1 MMKQSGILNTGK
13 KSLVAISFI
22 FLGFNGLIAA
32 DAPAPQ
38 EKPALPVQI
47 FTVVNKIQ
55 TTNKVFPSILKS
67 FEEVNVMAR
76 IKGVLVEKHF
86 NEGEFVKKGTLLYK
100 LEPDTYLANLN
111 MTKAEFTKAQ
121 RNYERAKSLI
131 ASKSIS
137 SQAYDD
143 YVYQY
148 ESSKAALQQAQI
160 QFDYTKVYAPIDGIV
175 GMKKSDIGDLV
186 GSDSSN
192 SLLVT
197 ITNTNPVYAE
207 FSLSKDDAT
216 TYLSQIKNKTAKIN
230 LLINNKTY
238 ENGVVDFIS
247 PKIDAN
253 TDTLLLRA
261 KFENKSNDIL
271 IGDFGKVEIANL
283 DLGNVQVIPEN
294 AILKTTQGSFV
305 YVIDNSVAKLK
316 PVETGILVKNG
327 IVIKSGLSEND
338 QVVTSNIMKLKPDTK
353 IQIVPKEK

>member
-1 MMKQSGILNTGK
+1 MR

-22 FLGFNGLIAA
+22 FLGFNTLIAA
-32 DAPAPQ
+32 DAPASAPQ
-38 EKPALPVQI
+38 EKPAIPVQA
-47 FTVVNKIQ
+47 FTVVNKTK
-55 TTNKVFPSILKS
+55 TTNKIYPTILKS

-76 IKGVLVEKHF
+76 VKGVLIEKHF
-86 NEGEFVKKGTLLYK
+86 NEGDFVKKGTLLYK
-100 LEPDTYLANLN
+100 IEPDSYLANLN
-111 MTKAEFTKAQ
+111 MAKAEFSKAQ
-121 RNYERAKSLI
+121 KNYERAKSLI

-143 YVYQY
+143 YTYQY
-148 ESSKAALQQAQI
+148 ENAKAALQQAQI
-160 QFDYTKVYAPIDGIV
+160 QYDYTKVYAPIDGIV

-186 GSDSSN
+186 GTDSSN

-207 FSLSKDDAT
+207 FSLSKEDVT
-216 TYLSQIKNKTAKIN
+216 TYLSQVKNKTAKIN

-238 ENGVVDFIS
+238 ENGIVDFIS
-247 PKIDAN
+247 PKIDPN

-271 IGDFGKVEIANL
+271 VGDFAKVELASL

-294 AILKTTQGSFV
+294 AILKTSQGNFV
-305 YVIDNSVAKLK
+305 YVIDNLVAKLK

-327 IVIKSGLSEND
+327 IVIKSGLNEND
-338 QVVTSNIMKLKPDTK
+338 QVITSNIMKLKPDTK
-353 IQIVPKEK
+353 VQIVPKEK

>member
-1 MMKQSGILNTGK
+1 MR

-22 FLGFNGLIAA
+22 FLGFNTLIAA
-32 DAPAPQ
+32 DAPASAPQ
-38 EKPALPVQI
+38 EKPAIPVQA
-47 FTVVNKIQ
+47 FTVVNKTQ
-55 TTNKVFPSILKS
+55 TTNKIYPTILKS

-76 IKGVLVEKHF
+76 VKGVLIEKHF
-86 NEGEFVKKGTLLYK
+86 NEGDFVKKGTLLYK
-100 LEPDTYLANLN
+100 IEPDSYLANLN
-111 MTKAEFTKAQ
+111 MAKAEFTKAQ
-121 RNYERAKSLI
+121 KNYERAKSLI

-143 YVYQY
+143 YTYQY
-148 ESSKAALQQAQI
+148 ENAKAALQQAQI
-160 QFDYTKVYAPIDGIV
+160 QYDYTKVYAPIDGIV

-186 GSDSSN
+186 GTDSSN

-207 FSLSKDDAT
+207 FALTKDDASR
-216 TYLSQIKNKTAKIN
+216 YISQIKNKNAKIN
-230 LLINNKTY
+230 LITSTKTY
-238 ENGVVDFIS
+238 ENGNVDFIS
-247 PKIDAN
+247 PKIDSN

-271 IGDFGKVEIANL
+271 VGDFAKVELASL

-294 AILKTTQGSFV
+294 AILKTSQGSFV

-327 IVIKSGLSEND
+327 IVIKSGLNEND
-338 QVVTSNIMKLKPDTK
+338 QVITSNIMKLKPDTK
-353 IQIVPKEK
+353 VQIVPKEK